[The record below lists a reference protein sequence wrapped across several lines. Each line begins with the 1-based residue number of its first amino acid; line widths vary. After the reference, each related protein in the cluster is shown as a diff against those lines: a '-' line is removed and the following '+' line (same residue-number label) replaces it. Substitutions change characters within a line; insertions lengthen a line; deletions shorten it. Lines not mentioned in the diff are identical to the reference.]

1 MILNNQKVVI
11 LLGTFNGAEFL
22 PVQLQSFCDQS
33 HPNWELLVSDDGSI
47 DQTIEIIEA
56 FAKRVP
62 QKVSLRQGPGKEFWK
77 NFLSMVQ
84 LNDIDGDF
92 FAYSDQD
99 DIWLPEKLAKAIDW
113 LVTIPNEK
121 PAVYF
126 TRTALIGRDGTP
138 LGFSPLFTRACSFQN
153 ALVQNIGG
161 GNTMVF
167 NRAAKSVLAATPP
180 DIALISHDWW
190 TYQMVTGVGGI
201 AHYDPWPSIKYRQHE
216 QNLVG
221 SNAGL
226 RQRSRR
232 LRAFVEGRFTVWND
246 INIEALSRMC
256 RLLSPE
262 SLATLDRFAHAR
274 TSRLPRRLYL
284 LWKSGVYRQGVFEN
298 VGLFG
303 GTIFGRI

>member
-1 MILNNQKVVI
+1 MLHNNQKVVI

-22 PVQLQSFCDQS
+22 PAQLESFCDQS
-33 HPNWELLVSDDGSI
+33 HPNWELWVSDDGST
-47 DQTIEIIEA
+47 DRTIEIVEA

-62 QKVSLRQGPGKEFWK
+62 QKVSLRQGPGKAFWK

-84 LNDIDGDF
+84 LNDIDGEF

-99 DIWLPEKLAKAIDW
+99 DVWLPEKLTKAVDW
-113 LVTIPNEK
+113 LVTIPNER

-126 TRTALIGRDGTP
+126 TRTALIRRDGTP

-153 ALVQNIGG
+153 ALVQNVGG

-167 NRAAKSVLAATPP
+167 NRAAKSVLAAIPP
-180 DIALISHDWW
+180 DIALISHDWS

-201 AHYDPWPSIKYRQHE
+201 AHYDPWPSTKYRQHG

-221 SNAGL
+221 SNSGL
-226 RQRSRR
+226 LERIRR
-232 LRAFVEGRFTVWND
+232 LRSLVEGRFTLWND
-246 INIEALSRMC
+246 TNIEALSRMR

-262 SLATLDRFAHAR
+262 SLATLDRFARAR
-274 TSRLPRRLYL
+274 TSMLPRRLYL
-284 LWKSGVYRQGVFEN
+284 LWKSGVYRQSVLES

-303 GTIFGRI
+303 GAFLGRI